1 MPFKITSGDQTLTL
15 SEEDLFT
22 QVLGQALK
30 EQEEKNKIDNVEKY
44 VSFIETILM
53 NLNPNKNN
61 LDVTFRQMFTIYFL
75 CGYYYKIFLS
85 KNNVEIIEKET

>member
-1 MPFKITSGDQTLTL
+1 MPFKITSGNQTLIL

-30 EQEEKNKIDNVEKY
+30 EQEEKNKIDDVEKY

-61 LDVTFRQMFTIYFL
+61 LDVTFRQIFTIYFL

-85 KNNVEIIEKET
+85 KNNVEIIKKET

>member
-15 SEEDLFT
+15 SEEELFT
-22 QVLGQALK
+22 QVLGQAFK
-30 EQEEKNKIDNVEKY
+30 EQEEKKTIDNVEKY
-44 VSFIETILM
+44 IAFIESILS

-61 LDVTFRQMFTIYFL
+61 LDVTFRQIFTIYFL

-85 KNNVEIIEKET
+85 KNNVEIIEKEP